1 MPGELSVLALAFV
14 GVLVMMGALWLVRAR
29 RRSAR
34 TREARAVA
42 EELLPEIRALMESA
56 DPKGASDGEPAVA
69 HHYEAYRQRLPQVFT
84 KEHIFALETFYQC
97 VESYRE
103 ARSFMNDA
111 FAGEIAPSLG
121 DRIRA
126 KDLRDRCLKDV
137 YYTGDA
143 AVQTLERV
151 IR

>member
-1 MPGELSVLALAFV
+1 MSLVWVAIVAALVL
-14 GVLVMMGALWLVRAR
+14 MGAVWAARGR

-34 TREARAVA
+34 AKEARAVA
-42 EELLPEIRALMESA
+42 EELLPEIRALMESS
-56 DPKGASDGEPAVA
+56 DPKGVSDGEPALA
-69 HHYEAYRQRLPQVFT
+69 HHYEAYRQRLPQVFP
-84 KEHIFALETFYQC
+84 KEYLFAVETFYQC

-103 ARSFMNDA
+103 ARTFMSDSFDE
-111 FAGEIAPSLG
+111 GIAPSLG

-143 AVQTLERV
+143 AAQKLERM
-151 IR
+151 IG

>member
-1 MPGELSVLALAFV
+1 MLLMWTAVL
-14 GVLVMMGALWLVRAR
+14 GALVALGVILVSRGR
-29 RRSAR
+29 RRSQR
-34 TREARAVA
+34 SREARAVA

-56 DPKGASDGEPAVA
+56 DPKGASAGEPAQA
-69 HHYEAYRQRLPQVFT
+69 LHYETYRQRLPQVFS
-84 KEHIFALETFYQC
+84 KDYLFAVETFYQC

-103 ARSFMNDA
+103 ARSLMNDA
-111 FAGEIAPSLG
+111 FDDSVTPSLG

-143 AVQTLERV
+143 VTQKLERM
-151 IR
+151 IG